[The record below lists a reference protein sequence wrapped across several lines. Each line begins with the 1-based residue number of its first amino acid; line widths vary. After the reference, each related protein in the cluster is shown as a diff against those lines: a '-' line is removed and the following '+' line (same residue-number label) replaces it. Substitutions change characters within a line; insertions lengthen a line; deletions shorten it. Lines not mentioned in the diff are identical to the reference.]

1 MKKLASIV
9 AVAIACLG
17 GGYLFIANKAQTAAE
32 EAITEIEREI
42 EKIIPDSDFTF
53 GAVST
58 DIFSKT
64 VQVPDLALK
73 LNDETLIS
81 AHLHV
86 TLGEDERTLSAELT
100 GVEGSSKD
108 NGADFNFSMK
118 SILLTDANIASA
130 RTFMDEMDSN
140 PIAAIKALNDISIG
154 GLNGTDLS
162 FTIDVDSE
170 EVFDISGSV
179 ELSGIKNGEI
189 EAFNMAGSTS
199 DKYGQIFG
207 ASTDGSLKNINI
219 TGLDFGNLV
228 AAVAMEDEQ
237 LLLAELQTGFGVT
250 AVSIEGLVANIADQK
265 AKLTSGKIK
274 IADNVIENFSL
285 TDFGFTA
292 KDNGADFNFSMKSIL
307 LTDANIASAR
317 TFMDEMDS
325 NPIAAIKALNDI
337 SIGGLNGTDL
347 SFTIDV
353 DSEEV
358 FDISGSVELSG
369 IKNGEI
375 EAFNM
380 AGSTSDK
387 YGQIFGASTDGSLKN
402 INITGLD
409 FGNLV
414 AAVAM
419 EDEQLLLAELQT
431 GFGVTA
437 VSIEGLVANIAD
449 QKAKLTSG
457 KIKIAD
463 NVIENFSLTDFGFTD
478 ADEEIALGIG
488 KAQFKGLNLGFDFLS
503 EKAVLENAMEFYG
516 LTEIGLYDVSYTIEG
531 DEFGI
536 DDLSLTDIALDS
548 GLLVKSTLT
557 ANGIRIP
564 IELIAEMD
572 RSVARSIEN
581 ITDSESFTLSFSNS
595 NDFNTQDGTYD
606 VNLSLGVEGFA
617 AIEINA
623 AYAELDFQRLRRV
636 YKSEDFIEAMDGFSK
651 IIEELS
657 MSSVYFGYTDDQL
670 ADVIL
675 SQVPDVEQ
683 LVMVSDMQ
691 IDMFLSQYP
700 DQADQLKASIKA
712 FLEGTN
718 TFKVSMDAEP
728 VVKIMDIPDL
738 FVSGN
743 LTNSISVAFE
753 GN

>member
-1 MKKLASIV
+1 MPTEKKYQYDTFFLDNLSNSVNFLSLFKFMITSNSRGVTTKEAKLAMKKFIGIV
-9 AVAIACLG
+9 AVAIACSG

-42 EKIIPDSDFTF
+42 EKIIPGSDFTF

-64 VQVPDLALK
+64 AQVSDLALK

-86 TLGEDERTLSAELT
+86 ILGEDERTLSAELT

-130 RTFMDEMDSN
+130 KTFMDEMDSN
-140 PIAAIKALNDISIG
+140 PIAAIKAFNDVSIG
-154 GLNGTDLS
+154 GLNATDLS

-170 EVFDISGSV
+170 EVFNLSGYV

-189 EAFNMAGSTS
+189 QAFNMAGSTS

-207 ASTDGSLKNINI
+207 APTDGSLKNINI
-219 TGLDFGNLV
+219 TGLDFGNLL

-250 AVSIEGLVANIADQK
+250 AVSIDGLVANIADLK
-265 AKLTSGKIK
+265 AKLTSGKI
-274 IADNVIENFSL
+274 E
-285 TDFGFTA
+285 
-292 KDNGADFNFSMKSIL
+292 
-307 LTDANIASAR
+307 
-317 TFMDEMDS
+317 
-325 NPIAAIKALNDI
+325 
-337 SIGGLNGTDL
+337 
-347 SFTIDV
+347 
-353 DSEEV
+353 
-358 FDISGSVELSG
+358 
-369 IKNGEI
+369 
-375 EAFNM
+375 
-380 AGSTSDK
+380 
-387 YGQIFGASTDGSLKN
+387 
-402 INITGLD
+402 
-409 FGNLV
+409 
-414 AAVAM
+414 
-419 EDEQLLLAELQT
+419 
-431 GFGVTA
+431 
-437 VSIEGLVANIAD
+437 
-449 QKAKLTSG
+449 
-457 KIKIAD
+457 IAD

-478 ADEEIALGIG
+478 TDEEIALDIG

-503 EKAVLENAMEFYG
+503 EKAVIENATQFYG

-531 DEFGI
+531 NEFGI
-536 DDLSLTDIALDS
+536 DDLSLTDVALDS
-548 GLLVKSTLT
+548 GFLVKSTLN

-581 ITDSESFTLSFSNS
+581 FTDSESFTLSFSNS
-595 NDFNTQDGTYD
+595 NDFNTEDGTYD

-617 AIEINA
+617 AIKINA
-623 AYAELDFQRLRRV
+623 AYAGLDFQRLRRV
-636 YKSEDFIEAMDGFSK
+636 YKSEDFIEMMDGLSK
-651 IIEELS
+651 IGEELS
-657 MSSVYFGYTDDQL
+657 MSSVYFEYTDDQL

-675 SQVPDVEQ
+675 SQVPDVKQ
-683 LVMVSDMQ
+683 LVMMSDMQ

-718 TFKVSMDAEP
+718 TFKVSMDAEA

>member
-1 MKKLASIV
+1 MKNVLLLEQVTKLPYLLKKYQYDTFFLDNLSNSVNFLSLFKFMITSNPRGVTTKEAKLAMKKFIGIV
-9 AVAIACLG
+9 AVVIACSG
-17 GGYLFIANKAQTAAE
+17 GGYLFVANKAQTAAE

-42 EKIIPDSDFTF
+42 EKLIPDSDFTF

-64 VQVPDLALK
+64 AQVSDLALK

-86 TLGEDERTLSAELT
+86 ILGEDERTLSAELT

-130 RTFMDEMDSN
+130 KTFMDEMDSN
-140 PIAAIKALNDISIG
+140 PIAAIKAFNDVSIG
-154 GLNGTDLS
+154 GLNATDLS

-170 EVFDISGSV
+170 EVFNLSGGV

-189 EAFNMAGSTS
+189 QAFNMAGSTS

-207 ASTDGSLKNINI
+207 APTDGSLKNINI
-219 TGLDFGNLV
+219 TGLDFGNLL

-250 AVSIEGLVANIADQK
+250 AVSIDGLVANIADLK
-265 AKLTSGKIK
+265 AKLTSGKI
-274 IADNVIENFSL
+274 E
-285 TDFGFTA
+285 
-292 KDNGADFNFSMKSIL
+292 
-307 LTDANIASAR
+307 
-317 TFMDEMDS
+317 
-325 NPIAAIKALNDI
+325 
-337 SIGGLNGTDL
+337 
-347 SFTIDV
+347 
-353 DSEEV
+353 
-358 FDISGSVELSG
+358 
-369 IKNGEI
+369 
-375 EAFNM
+375 
-380 AGSTSDK
+380 
-387 YGQIFGASTDGSLKN
+387 
-402 INITGLD
+402 
-409 FGNLV
+409 
-414 AAVAM
+414 
-419 EDEQLLLAELQT
+419 
-431 GFGVTA
+431 
-437 VSIEGLVANIAD
+437 
-449 QKAKLTSG
+449 
-457 KIKIAD
+457 IAD

-478 ADEEIALGIG
+478 TDEEIALDIG

-503 EKAVLENAMEFYG
+503 EKAVIENATQFYG
-516 LTEIGLYDVSYTIEG
+516 LTEIGIYDVSYTIEG
-531 DEFGI
+531 NEFGI
-536 DDLSLTDIALDS
+536 DDLSLTDVALDS
-548 GLLVKSTLT
+548 GFLVKSTLN

-581 ITDSESFTLSFSNS
+581 FTDSESFTLSFSNS
-595 NDFNTQDGTYD
+595 NDFNTEDGTYD

-617 AIEINA
+617 VIKINA
-623 AYAELDFQRLRRV
+623 AYAGLDFQRLRRV
-636 YKSEDFIEAMDGFSK
+636 YKSEDFIEMMDGLSK
-651 IIEELS
+651 IGEELS
-657 MSSVYFGYTDDQL
+657 MSSVYFEYTDDQL

-675 SQVPDVEQ
+675 SQVPDVKQ
-683 LVMVSDMQ
+683 LVMMSDMQ

-718 TFKVSMDAEP
+718 TFKASMDAEA

>member
-1 MKKLASIV
+1 MV
-9 AVAIACLG
+9 
-17 GGYLFIANKAQTAAE
+17 
-32 EAITEIEREI
+32 
-42 EKIIPDSDFTF
+42 
-53 GAVST
+53 
-58 DIFSKT
+58 
-64 VQVPDLALK
+64 
-73 LNDETLIS
+73 
-81 AHLHV
+81 
-86 TLGEDERTLSAELT
+86 
-100 GVEGSSKD
+100 
-108 NGADFNFSMK
+108 
-118 SILLTDANIASA
+118 
-130 RTFMDEMDSN
+130 
-140 PIAAIKALNDISIG
+140 
-154 GLNGTDLS
+154 
-162 FTIDVDSE
+162 
-170 EVFDISGSV
+170 
-179 ELSGIKNGEI
+179 
-189 EAFNMAGSTS
+189 
-199 DKYGQIFG
+199 
-207 ASTDGSLKNINI
+207 
-219 TGLDFGNLV
+219 
-228 AAVAMEDEQ
+228 
-237 LLLAELQTGFGVT
+237 
-250 AVSIEGLVANIADQK
+250 
-265 AKLTSGKIK
+265 
-274 IADNVIENFSL
+274 
-285 TDFGFTA
+285 
-292 KDNGADFNFSMKSIL
+292 
-307 LTDANIASAR
+307 
-317 TFMDEMDS
+317 
-325 NPIAAIKALNDI
+325 
-337 SIGGLNGTDL
+337 
-347 SFTIDV
+347 
-353 DSEEV
+353 
-358 FDISGSVELSG
+358 
-369 IKNGEI
+369 
-375 EAFNM
+375 
-380 AGSTSDK
+380 
-387 YGQIFGASTDGSLKN
+387 
-402 INITGLD
+402 
-409 FGNLV
+409 
-414 AAVAM
+414 
-419 EDEQLLLAELQT
+419 
-431 GFGVTA
+431 
-437 VSIEGLVANIAD
+437 
-449 QKAKLTSG
+449 
-457 KIKIAD
+457 
-463 NVIENFSLTDFGFTD
+463 
-478 ADEEIALGIG
+478 
-488 KAQFKGLNLGFDFLS
+488 FDFLS

-636 YKSEDFIEAMDGFSK
+636 YKSEDFIEAMDGLSK

-683 LVMVSDMQ
+683 LVMMSDMQ

>member
-1 MKKLASIV
+1 MPTEKKYQYDTFFLDNLSNSVNFLSLFKFMITSNSRGVTTKEAKLAMKKFIGIV
-9 AVAIACLG
+9 AVAIACSG

-42 EKIIPDSDFTF
+42 EKIIPGSDFTF

-64 VQVPDLALK
+64 AQVSDLALK

-86 TLGEDERTLSAELT
+86 ILGEDERTLSAELT

-130 RTFMDEMDSN
+130 KTFMDEMDSN
-140 PIAAIKALNDISIG
+140 PIAAIKAFNDVSIG
-154 GLNGTDLS
+154 GLNATDLS

-170 EVFDISGSV
+170 EVFNLSGYV

-189 EAFNMAGSTS
+189 QAFNMAGSTS

-207 ASTDGSLKNINI
+207 APTDGSLKNINI
-219 TGLDFGNLV
+219 TGLDFGNLL

-250 AVSIEGLVANIADQK
+250 AVSIDGLVANIADLK
-265 AKLTSGKIK
+265 AKLTSGKI
-274 IADNVIENFSL
+274 E
-285 TDFGFTA
+285 
-292 KDNGADFNFSMKSIL
+292 
-307 LTDANIASAR
+307 
-317 TFMDEMDS
+317 
-325 NPIAAIKALNDI
+325 
-337 SIGGLNGTDL
+337 
-347 SFTIDV
+347 
-353 DSEEV
+353 
-358 FDISGSVELSG
+358 
-369 IKNGEI
+369 
-375 EAFNM
+375 
-380 AGSTSDK
+380 
-387 YGQIFGASTDGSLKN
+387 
-402 INITGLD
+402 
-409 FGNLV
+409 
-414 AAVAM
+414 
-419 EDEQLLLAELQT
+419 
-431 GFGVTA
+431 
-437 VSIEGLVANIAD
+437 
-449 QKAKLTSG
+449 
-457 KIKIAD
+457 IAD

-478 ADEEIALGIG
+478 TDEEIALDIG

-503 EKAVLENAMEFYG
+503 EKAVIENATQFYG
-516 LTEIGLYDVSYTIEG
+516 LTEIGLYDVSYIIEG
-531 DEFGI
+531 NEFGI
-536 DDLSLTDIALDS
+536 DDLSLTDVALDS
-548 GLLVKSTLT
+548 GFLVKSTLN

-581 ITDSESFTLSFSNS
+581 FTDSESFTLSFSNS
-595 NDFNTQDGTYD
+595 NDFNTEDGTYD

-617 AIEINA
+617 AIKINA
-623 AYAELDFQRLRRV
+623 AYAGLDFQRLRRV
-636 YKSEDFIEAMDGFSK
+636 YKSEDFIEMMDGLSK
-651 IIEELS
+651 IGEELS
-657 MSSVYFGYTDDQL
+657 MSSVYFEYTDDQL

-675 SQVPDVEQ
+675 SQVPDVKQ
-683 LVMVSDMQ
+683 LVMMSDMQ

-718 TFKVSMDAEP
+718 TFKVSMNAEAE
-728 VVKIMDIPDL
+728 VKIMDIPDL
-738 FVSGN
+738 FVSGDM
-743 LTNSISVAFE
+743 TNSILVAFE